1 MSCLKKSS
9 SVQKEAPNCWE
20 RTRKNTVWP
29 LWVCGESLRKC
40 QHWRSSEQ
48 RWAPSSGPPL
58 GAEGS
63 AQQWTAVSQCALIH
77 YNWSHTAPDPAQTRS
92 ETSVQKHVR
101 TASIK
106 QSGNTFISGWYSSA
120 CTRILANFRSFTP
133 RTVNRNKNQLAAGIC
148 VTWNITN
155 KIRDIGIYVTVCE
168 TIPVWG
174 SPQYSWCLEHSA
186 GPPGDLHQSAWAPQT
201 P

>member
-1 MSCLKKSS
+1 MSELLRLNSQVTLS
-9 SVQKEAPNCWE
+9 SVDDIAP
-20 RTRKNTVWP
+20 
-29 LWVCGESLRKC
+29 
-40 QHWRSSEQ
+40 H
-48 RWAPSSGPPL
+48 
-58 GAEGS
+58 
-63 AQQWTAVSQCALIH
+63 
-77 YNWSHTAPDPAQTRS
+77 
-92 ETSVQKHVR
+92 VQ
-101 TASIK
+101 
-106 QSGNTFISGWYSSA
+106 GF
-120 CTRILANFRSFTP
+120 LANFRSFTP

-148 VTWNITN
+148 VTLNITN